1 MALLELIRGPEDVRR
16 LTRDQLQPLADEV
29 RRRLIDVVSQT
40 GGHIGAG
47 LGVVELTVALGY
59 CFDSP
64 RDKIVW
70 DVGHQG
76 YPWKILTGRN
86 DRLPTLRQ
94 AGGLSG
100 FLRRTESPHDQFGA
114 GHAGTGLSAAYGIAA
129 ARDLVGEQFKV
140 VAVVGDGALT
150 CGLPYEAMNN
160 AGHSGRDIIM
170 VLNDNGMSIAPNV
183 GAINKYL
190 GSIIASP
197 ITVRIRERV
206 KALIESVSHIVGGQK
221 LVDFAKTME
230 ESIKNFWSPGMLFE
244 ELGFRYFGPI
254 DGHNI
259 PQLVQTFEIVKTLRG
274 PRVVHIITEKG
285 KGFPLPEP
293 DTEKYH
299 ARAPYDPVTG
309 ELRPVK
315 AGPPQWTTVFGE
327 AITQLAGEYPK
338 LVAITAA
345 RPSGT
350 GTGIFQK
357 KWPDRFFDV
366 GIAEAHATTFAGG
379 LATQGIRPV
388 VAIYSTFLQRA
399 YDSIIHDIAI
409 QQLPVIFCLDRA
421 GMVGEDGQTH
431 MGLYDIAYLLAVPHM
446 TVTAPKDGAEL
457 IGLLR
462 CALEHTAGPFS
473 KGCCTTAGCSSPWK
487 TAPSPAGSAPSSPRW
502 CRRSPRKPAS
512 SRSVSPTAL
521 TSMRPARSSL
531 QRSVSPASG
540 SRRGCARWPR
550 SNRSPTHE
558 RRGRRQPQL
567 PRSQEDPRAS
577 RAGRAPARGHP
588 VHRGGNRAS
597 LARACAPPPA
607 APPRAAARLP
617 DHPGGRRHPVARG
630 PDAQRRPY
638 AHPGGEPRSGRLPDH
653 RYLAD
658 PRLGARRPRAPGL
671 RHRVAPRLG
680 AVHRGQAG
688 PESRRTDRVERRRGA
703 QGRRGACDP
712 APRVRGRRR
721 SRAVLGGRD
730 RGGHAHRL
738 HGVRAVGGRT
748 DRRAERGRHCRGGH
762 LPAHPRRPA
771 ARRALER
778 RHRRRA
784 DSSLDRGGAGL
795 LRRSGRHDH
804 EHRRA
809 AGREARRASSAP
821 GEARARGLLRA
832 HAQEAAV
839 GRSLRPG
846 A

>member
-1 MALLELIRGPEDVRR
+1 MTLLERIHGPEDIKA
-16 LTRDQLQPLADEV
+16 LAKDQLQPLADEV
-29 RRRLIDVVSQT
+29 RRRLIEVVSQT

-64 RDKIVW
+64 RDRIVW

-94 AGGLSG
+94 PGGLSG
-100 FLRRTESPHDQFGA
+100 FLRRSESPHDQFGA

-259 PQLVQTFEIVKTLRG
+259 AQMVQTFEIVKTLKG
-274 PRVVHIITEKG
+274 SRVVHVITEKG
-285 KGFPLPEP
+285 KGFPLPAP

-309 ELRPVK
+309 ELRAVK
-315 AGPPQWTTVFGE
+315 GGPPQWTAVFGE
-327 AITQLAGEYPK
+327 ALTQLAGEYPK

-345 RPSGT
+345 MPSGT
-350 GTGIFQK
+350 GTGTFQK

-366 GIAEAHATTFAGG
+366 GIAEAHATTFAAG

-431 MGLYDIAYLLAVPHM
+431 MGLYDIAYLLAVPNL

-473 KGCCTTAGCSSPWK
+473 LRYPRDK
-487 TAPSPAGSAPSSPRW
+487 APGE
-502 CRRSPRKPAS
+502 
-512 SRSVSPTAL
+512 T
-521 TSMRPARSSL
+521 
-531 QRSVSPASG
+531 
-540 SRRGCARWPR
+540 
-550 SNRSPTHE
+550 
-558 RRGRRQPQL
+558 
-567 PRSQEDPRAS
+567 
-577 RAGRAPARGHP
+577 
-588 VHRGGNRAS
+588 
-597 LARACAPPPA
+597 PPA
-607 APPRAAARLP
+607 AEVAPVRYGTWDVLRKGRECALLAVGAMCQPALAAAEQLAVDGFDLTVVNCRFLKPVDRELLDALLHDHRLLVTVEDGTVTNGFGAYIAGLVQTVAPETRVVPLGAPDRTYEHAPRAQQLAEVGLTGAGIAAR
-617 DHPGGRRHPVARG
+617 
-630 PDAQRRPY
+630 
-638 AHPGGEPRSGRLPDH
+638 
-653 RYLAD
+653 
-658 PRLGARRPRAPGL
+658 
-671 RHRVAPRLG
+671 
-680 AVHRGQAG
+680 
-688 PESRRTDRVERRRGA
+688 
-703 QGRRGACDP
+703 
-712 APRVRGRRR
+712 
-721 SRAVLGGRD
+721 
-730 RGGHAHRL
+730 
-738 HGVRAVGGRT
+738 VRALA
-748 DRRAERGRHCRGGH
+748 AE
-762 LPAHPRRPA
+762 
-771 ARRALER
+771 E
-778 RHRRRA
+778 
-784 DSSLDRGGAGL
+784 SLTH
-795 LRRSGRHDH
+795 S
-804 EHRRA
+804 
-809 AGREARRASSAP
+809 
-821 GEARARGLLRA
+821 
-832 HAQEAAV
+832 
-839 GRSLRPG
+839 
-846 A
+846 